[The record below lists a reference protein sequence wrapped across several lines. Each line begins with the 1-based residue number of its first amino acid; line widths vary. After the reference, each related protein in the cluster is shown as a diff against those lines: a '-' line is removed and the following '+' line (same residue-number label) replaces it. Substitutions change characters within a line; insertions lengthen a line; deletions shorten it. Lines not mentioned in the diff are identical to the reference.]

1 MSPSYDIEILY
12 REPTF
17 ELRGSEREEPFSWNY
32 EVTASTP
39 EFAFEEA
46 LARFREMAADS
57 GVSWIRKVVV
67 IRVRPITPHAME
79 LGPPE
84 RSRVLSEPG
93 GEQHSMEDRIRS
105 VLLRNQDHLAEELLI
120 ILWTRLRDNYLHSW
134 PWKQN
139 KGRLH
144 QALGDL
150 DRLKLWEW
158 TFIYDRMALHYRD
171 LPGVENQFEHLT
183 DLEDSP
189 SVGEAWRAW
198 FLQEVEAL
206 QESADFVPAAL
217 NLATTCDSASLE
229 EARQAVRENLEIRY
243 SREPEAAT
251 ITSEEAR
258 RAGEEHLEARYA
270 SGPEPERTEFQEAP
284 LFGALSRFLRS
295 RKKKAEA
302 RRELEQRR
310 EEEADQRRME
320 LARQEHLRQQ
330 DPIVDMILKSLL
342 LAKLDF
348 ERLLEGIDEWAPQT
362 EELESLQRWRT
373 DHAEVMDFS
382 VFEAICRYF
391 PSPDEDDPFLAIDE
405 IRELLEDQCDDMTCF
420 YYADKKL
427 GIAREFQFCDD
438 MTRSWVRYERP
449 GGSFENVDRRFSRVL
464 RELDEVGR
472 SHE

>member
-134 PWKQN
+134 PRKQN
-139 KGRLH
+139 KGRLN

-158 TFIYDRMALHYRD
+158 TFIYDRMALHYRE
-171 LPGVENQFEHLT
+171 LPGVEYEFEHLT
-183 DLEDSP
+183 DLEGSP

-217 NLATTCDSASLE
+217 TLATNCEPASLE
-229 EARQAVRENLEIRY
+229 EARQAVRENLKIRY
-243 SREPEAAT
+243 SPKPEAAT
-251 ITSEEAR
+251 IASE
-258 RAGEEHLEARYA
+258 EARYA
-270 SGPEPERTEFQEAP
+270 SGPEPDRTEFQEAP

-302 RRELEQRR
+302 RRQLERQRELKVQQMKDEVARR
-310 EEEADQRRME
+310 K
-320 LARQEHLRQQ
+320 HLREN
-330 DPIVDMILKSLL
+330 DPMVDLILKSLM
-342 LAKLDF
+342 LAKIDL
-348 ERLLEGIDEWAPQT
+348 ERLLDRMDESTPRPAD
-362 EELESLQRWRT
+362 LERLQQWKR
-373 DHAEVMDFS
+373 DHAKVMDFH
-382 VFEAICRYF
+382 VFEEICKYF
-391 PSPDEDDPFLAIDE
+391 PAPGEDDPFFEIDE
-405 IRELLEDQCDDMTCF
+405 IRGLLEDQCDDVTCLG
-420 YYADKKL
+420 YADEKL
-427 GIAREFQFCDD
+427 GIQRELRYCDD
-438 MTRSWVRYERP
+438 MNRSWVDYERAD
-449 GGSFENVDRRFSRVL
+449 GRFEKVHHRLDRVL
-464 RELDEVGR
+464 RAIDQADG